1 MESEPIQPAIR
12 MDAAFFRRH
21 MLALLDGRGAEYTIK
36 GADGPLGGAAAR
48 VASGCDR
55 LAPAMG
61 GP

>member
-1 MESEPIQPAIR
+1 
-12 MDAAFFRRH
+12 MDAAFSRRD
-21 MLALLDGRGAEYTIK
+21 MLALLDGRGAEYTIQ
-36 GADGPLGGAAAR
+36 GADGPLEGAAAR